1 LAGEPVTVDMTDAK
15 ELGPL
20 DSTIP
25 YVFAISKW
33 DYGKGPSGDPKV
45 DAAFDVVKPEGINQK
60 VFDSINL
67 INPNTKT
74 RAINILAAV
83 GGFGT
88 KEEIKSQ
95 KKFKYPPTED
105 MLGRQFCATVG
116 TQVDKAGQYA
126 DKSIIRRAMSVDQY
140 DTITAE
146 PGV

>member
-1 LAGEPVTVDMTDAK
+1 MAGEPITVDMTDAV

-20 DSTIP
+20 DADVP

-33 DYGKGPSGDPKV
+33 DYGTGPSGDPKV

-60 VFDSINL
+60 VFDSIN
-67 INPNTKT
+67 IVNPNTKT

-83 GGFGT
+83 GGFGS
-88 KEEIKSQ
+88 KEEIKNQ

-105 MLGRQFCATVG
+105 MLGRQFGARVK
-116 TQVDKAGQYA
+116 TQVDPNNQYP
-126 DKSIIRRAMSVDQY
+126 DKSVIRSVFTTDEY
-140 DTITAE
+140 EKAAAA

>member
-1 LAGEPVTVDMTDAK
+1 MAGEPVTVDMTDAV

-20 DSTIP
+20 DADVP

-45 DAAFDVVKPEGINQK
+45 DAAFDVVKPEGISGK
-60 VFDSINL
+60 VFDSIN
-67 INPNTKT
+67 ITNPNTKT
-74 RAINILAAV
+74 RAINILAVV

-88 KEEIKSQ
+88 KEEIKAQ

-105 MLGRQFCATVG
+105 MLGRQFGAWTKI
-116 TQVDKAGQYA
+116 QVDKNDQYP
-126 DKSIIRRAMSVDQY
+126 DKSVIKRVFNPDDYEKISEA
-140 DTITAE
+140 